1 VLGKGI
7 NSKGKN
13 ARMQY
18 MLLDIRDGR
27 EESTRGEFLE
37 ESGGRGRFDE
47 KVMAVLCL
55 HLSL

>member
-1 VLGKGI
+1 
-7 NSKGKN
+7 
-13 ARMQY
+13 
-18 MLLDIRDGR
+18 
-27 EESTRGEFLE
+27 LE